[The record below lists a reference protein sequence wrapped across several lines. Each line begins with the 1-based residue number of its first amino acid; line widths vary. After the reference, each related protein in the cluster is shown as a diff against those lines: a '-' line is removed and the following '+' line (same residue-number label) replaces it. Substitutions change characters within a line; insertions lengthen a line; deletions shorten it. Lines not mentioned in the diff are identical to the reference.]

1 MKSFVYG
8 LIGLALLC
16 VVLSIATKFSTQIGL
31 IAGVGPT
38 GYLTGA
44 MVLLLFGANLGL
56 LELLSK
62 K

>member
-1 MKSFVYG
+1 MKSFVFV
-8 LIGLALLC
+8 LIGLAVLC
-16 VVLSIATKFSTQIGL
+16 VILSLATKFSTQISL

-44 MVLLLFGANLGL
+44 MVMLLFGANLGL